1 MGERAGEPFAA
12 AAVQT
17 KNALAGLGDFE
28 KNPENLQ
35 SAWIVAK
42 VVWFVWGRSKD
53 MPWHEGVFIVDGV
66 EDEIPF
72 EAEAELH
79 ATGMIMEVDALSDG
93 KEVAESEN
101 GNAVDAVRAEVK
113 DPITRFI
120 AIGYLVG
127 YHLARIIAYNLI
139 FKTNI

>member
-66 EDEIPF
+66 EDEISL

-79 ATGMIMEVDALSDG
+79 AARVIMEIGALSNG
-93 KEVAESEN
+93 EKVAEAEN
-101 GNAVDAVRAEVK
+101 GDAVDAVRTEVK
-113 DPITRFI
+113 DPITGFVT
-120 AIGYLVG
+120 IGYLVS
-127 YHLARIIAYNLI
+127 YHLRVLYQTILRR
-139 FKTNI
+139 